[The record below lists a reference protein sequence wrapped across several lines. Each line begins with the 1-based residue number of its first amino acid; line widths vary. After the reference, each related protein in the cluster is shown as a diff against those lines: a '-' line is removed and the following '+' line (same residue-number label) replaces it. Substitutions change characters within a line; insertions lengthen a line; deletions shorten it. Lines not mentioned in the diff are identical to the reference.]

1 MMRLR
6 YWMRRRRLEA
16 ELAEEI
22 ETHRALRQE
31 QFERDGL
38 APREAEYA
46 SRRALGN
53 DTLARE
59 DARGVWIWPW
69 LESAWQDARYGVR
82 MLTKHPGFT
91 LTVVATLALG
101 IGGTTAVFSV
111 MHAVLLAPLPYAQ
124 PGHIVRIYQQEPGKP
139 D

>member
-1 MMRLR
+1 MRLLLRRLR
-6 YWMRRRRLEA
+6 YWMRRRRVEA
-16 ELAEEI
+16 ELAEEL

-31 QFERDGL
+31 QLERDGL
-38 APREAEYA
+38 SRPEAQYA

-53 DTLARE
+53 ETLARE

-101 IGGTTAVFSV
+101 IGANTAIFSV
-111 MHAVLLAPLPYAQ
+111 VDAYLMRTLP
-124 PGHIVRIYQQEPGKP
+124 VRDPQQLV
-139 D
+139 